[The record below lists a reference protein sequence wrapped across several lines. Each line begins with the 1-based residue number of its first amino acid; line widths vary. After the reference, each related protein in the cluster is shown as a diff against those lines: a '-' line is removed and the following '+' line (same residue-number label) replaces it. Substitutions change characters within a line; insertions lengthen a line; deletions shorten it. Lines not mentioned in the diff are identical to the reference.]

1 MSVNDTEFD
10 FDEYDKP
17 GAERSRRRRGEDDD
31 IESDLEE
38 ELLGDDGWTS
48 SKKPSEMS
56 DEELNDD
63 LLQSDDEDQNI
74 SMGTSYGQQEEENYA
89 DDTVTLGAPGY
100 EGEGEYT
107 EDYSHDHNA
116 DQMDYTGEPV
126 EGDDGYQDEVLDL
139 EINEPLDGEFQD
151 DEYTTSYNEKPLD
164 ERHDQ
169 GSEVPEEEEFVEDE
183 VSSTAESSQVESEA
197 VLEEESREESE
208 EEDEEDEE
216 SGRLRFKSERKEG
229 VVVRLADAGRKRSN
243 IPETLELSEKA
254 KADLR
259 EFEEQE
265 EKKRQNRY
273 GRGRG
278 GRGGRGRGGMLG
290 YGPQDMRGN
299 RRRMNEP
306 RYPFMGNMNMQHQG
320 SRMPPHQQH
329 HSRPRGPPPFSEP
342 GRPLVQQPLQPLM
355 PPHMAHRSPPMH
367 SQMEPPP
374 RMMSPSPP
382 GFPQHSHP
390 QPPPPQPKNIH
401 INPHFRGPSTPVQVP
416 LMPPAQSQPRPAV
429 GPPRFPGQGDFQQHT
444 FGAPQRP
451 PPHMEPYRSQPPLGP
466 QDREPL
472 FMGEHADSA
481 PFPGQPMF
489 EHHGPSPLMNA
500 NIHPPQMPGPGHMS
514 FGPPGPAFNQPGHGP
529 LGLFQREP
537 PRPGLP
543 ANHGQGMMGLN
554 QGGPPNQ
561 PRQFMGPRQPF
572 GQPRNHFNLQIPYRM
587 QPPHPQDLAHPPHAA
602 HAQQHHHQQPP
613 NEPRPMMHSGQNS
626 FHPQQAHGSPRQST
640 PRSQNPQLRN
650 MANRQRMTTPT
661 PKQVQTLPQRNSN
674 LREVPVAPGNAN
686 INSTRPAAAANVNP
700 TTPAAM
706 GLRSGQNSHLSN
718 SGRGRGQA
726 SARGRGASQPGGPGR
741 TQNYQESNTEPDTG
755 TQNVE
760 EDEETRQYRL
770 KIEEQKRLREEILR
784 RKEMRR
790 QMQAGVRKKEL
801 LDRLNSNPQSQNQGT
816 APPQNPP
823 SQPHPPVQ
831 QTPQQRPMPP
841 RQQPANQGVPFSSNG
856 SSKTPKAS
864 PPVRTRG
871 PMVMGTNQHPH
882 TGISAEQPQTP
893 QVALQQKRS
902 AAPQNPVRAV
912 PSSVL
917 PPAPRP
923 GAKRTVMQ
931 RATDAAPVP
940 QKVRLIKLSA
950 TGEKSSA
957 VTGVPM
963 KEEGTQSASPHNLGA
978 QRKVTVATLQQQGSN
993 VPQQQNRVVVSG
1005 RGRGRGQ
1012 TGAGRPLPTRQSQKA
1027 AEKGP
1032 STVSIEGLSSSTTE
1046 VQLKN
1051 LLKSIGPIEMFKMIP
1066 QHRKAIARFSS
1077 PQHAAS
1083 FQTSFHRHMIDLSHI
1098 DVSLIDG

>member
-1 MSVNDTEFD
+1 MSVNDAEFD
-10 FDEYDKP
+10 FDKYDKP
-17 GAERSRRRRGEDDD
+17 GAERLRRRRGEDDD

-38 ELLGDDGWTS
+38 ELLGDDAWTS

-63 LLQSDDEDQNI
+63 LLQSDDEDQDLSGHGLTINA
-74 SMGTSYGQQEEENYA
+74 SYGMGTSYGQQEEELYT

-107 EDYSHDHNA
+107 ENYSQDHNA
-116 DQMDYTGEPV
+116 DQMDYSGEPA
-126 EGDDGYQDEVLDL
+126 EGDEGYQDEVLDL
-139 EINEPLDGEFQD
+139 EINEPLDAEFQD
-151 DEYTTSYNEKPLD
+151 DEYTTSYNEKPLG
-164 ERHDQ
+164 ERHGQ
-169 GSEVPEEEEFVEDE
+169 VSKAPEEEEFVEDE

-197 VLEEESREESE
+197 VLEEVSREESE

-229 VVVRLADAGRKRSN
+229 VVVRLTDAGRKRSN

-254 KADLR
+254 KADLK

-290 YGPQDMRGN
+290 YGPPDMRGN

-306 RYPFMGNMNMQHQG
+306 RYSFMGNMNMQHQG

-329 HSRPRGPPPFSEP
+329 HLRPRGPPPFSDL

-355 PPHMAHRSPPMH
+355 PPHMPHRSSPMC
-367 SQMEPPP
+367 SQMESPP
-374 RMMSPSPP
+374 RMMSPPPP

-390 QPPPPQPKNIH
+390 QLPPPQPKTIH

-451 PPHMEPYRSQPPLGP
+451 PPHMEPYRSQPPPGP

-472 FMGEHADSA
+472 FMGEHADSS

-489 EHHGPSPLMNA
+489 EHHGPNSLMNA
-500 NIHPPQMPGPGHMS
+500 NMHPPQLPGPGHMG

-537 PRPGLP
+537 PRHGPP
-543 ANHGQGMMGLN
+543 SNHVQGMMGLN
-554 QGGPPNQ
+554 HGGPPNQ
-561 PRQFMGPRQPF
+561 PRQYMGPRQPF
-572 GQPRNHFNLQIPYRM
+572 AQPRNHFNLPVQYRM
-587 QPPHPQDLAHPPHAA
+587 QPPHPQDLPHPPHAA
-602 HAQQHHHQQPP
+602 HVPQHHHQQQPP
-613 NEPRPMMHSGQNS
+613 NEPRPMMNSGQNS
-626 FHPQQAHGSPRQST
+626 FHLQQAHGSLRQST

-650 MANRQRMTTPT
+650 MANRQRMTTPS
-661 PKQVQTLPQRNSN
+661 PKQGQNLPQRNSN

-686 INSTRPAAAANVNP
+686 MNSTRPGTAANATP
-700 TTPAAM
+700 TARAAV
-706 GLRSGQNSHLSN
+706 GPRPGQNSPQPN
-718 SGRGRGQA
+718 RGRGQA
-726 SARGRGASQPGGPGR
+726 SARGRGALQPGGLGR
-741 TQNYQESNTEPDTG
+741 TEAHKEPNIQPNTGMAQNA
-755 TQNVE
+755 E

-770 KIEEQKRLREEILR
+770 KIEEQKRLREEILK

-790 QMQAGVRKKEL
+790 QMQAGIRKKEL

-816 APPQNPP
+816 APPSSFPA
-823 SQPHPPVQ
+823 QPYPPVQ
-831 QTPQQRPMPP
+831 QPPQQRPMLPP
-841 RQQPANQGVPFSSNG
+841 RQQSANQGAPFSSNG
-856 SSKTPKAS
+856 SSKTPKAN

-871 PMVMGTNQHPH
+871 PMLMDTNQHMQT
-882 TGISAEQPQTP
+882 TGSSSDQTQTAP
-893 QVALQQKRS
+893 LQQRKSS
-902 AAPQNPVRAV
+902 ALLNTVRPVASPVQN
-912 PSSVL
+912 
-917 PPAPRP
+917 PAPRP

-931 RATDAAPVP
+931 RATATDPVP
-940 QKVRLIKLSA
+940 QKVRLLKLSGA
-950 TGEKSSA
+950 AEKGSE
-957 VTGVPM
+957 VTGVAV
-963 KEEGTQSASPHNLGA
+963 KGQSIQSTSPHNLGF
-978 QRKVTVATLQQQGSN
+978 QRN
-993 VPQQQNRVVVSG
+993 VPAQQQNRMVVSG

-1012 TGAGRPLPTRQSQKA
+1012 AGAGRPLPTRQSQKT
-1027 AEKGP
+1027 AENGP

-1051 LLKSIGPIEMFKMIP
+1051 LLKSIGPIEMLKMIP

>member
-1 MSVNDTEFD
+1 
-10 FDEYDKP
+10 
-17 GAERSRRRRGEDDD
+17 
-31 IESDLEE
+31 DLEE

-48 SKKPSEMS
+48 SKKVHPSEMS

-74 SMGTSYGQQEEENYA
+74 RYSSLTVNAPCSMGTSYGQQEEENYA

-472 FMGEHADSA
+472 FMGHADSA

-587 QPPHPQDLAHPPHAA
+587 QVRLRVSDFFKYTIVPPHPQDLAHPPHAA

-993 VPQQQNRVVVSG
+993 VPQQQNRVCPLSMSTVVVSG

-1051 LLKSIGPIEMFKMIP
+1051 LLKSIGPIE
-1066 QHRKAIARFSS
+1066 
-1077 PQHAAS
+1077 
-1083 FQTSFHRHMIDLSHI
+1083 
-1098 DVSLIDG
+1098 